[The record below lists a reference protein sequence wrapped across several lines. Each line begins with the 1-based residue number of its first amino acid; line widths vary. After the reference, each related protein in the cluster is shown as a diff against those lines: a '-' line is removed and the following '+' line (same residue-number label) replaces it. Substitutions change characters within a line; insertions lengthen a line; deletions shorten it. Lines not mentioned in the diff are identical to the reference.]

1 MASSRSQRRR
11 QPVRSPQRRPS
22 AARVLE
28 PPDYSRDYAYV
39 RQDLILIAV
48 IGGAGKRPSAMARR
62 KSSPLMA
69 FSASSGGTPM
79 LVPCS
84 LIVHP

>member
-48 IGGAGKRPSAMARR
+48 IGGLLLAGMIG
-62 KSSPLMA
+62 
-69 FSASSGGTPM
+69 ASFF
-79 LVPCS
+79 
-84 LIVHP
+84 I